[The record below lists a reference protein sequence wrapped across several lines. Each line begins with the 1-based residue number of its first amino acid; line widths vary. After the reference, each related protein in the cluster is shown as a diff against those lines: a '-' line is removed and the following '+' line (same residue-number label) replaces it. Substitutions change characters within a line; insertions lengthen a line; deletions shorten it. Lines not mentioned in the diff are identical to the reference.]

1 MNTGLVVES
10 ISWRPRVQRLSE
22 AGVQPEERSYF
33 YLIETETRACLIDS
47 GWGLGWTT
55 AELPLLQHDR
65 AVTAIASHSHV
76 DHIGMF
82 GAFTNRLAHG
92 EEAAVYASPDQKATQ
107 AWPYLEGRA
116 LLNEGD
122 GRINLAAYEI
132 APAPLTGTLGDGD
145 VIDLQG
151 ARLEV
156 IHTPGHSPGSIS
168 LRCPEAG
175 LLFTADVLHAG
186 PIYDE
191 IPGASRAAVLTSH
204 RRLSTLDFGHVAPG
218 HGPMLSRREA
228 LARMAAYR
236 DLPDGVR
243 LSTTHPT

>member
-22 AGVQPEERSYF
+22 AAVRPEERSYF
-33 YLIETETRACLIDS
+33 YLIETSIRACLIDS

-55 AELPLLQHDR
+55 AELPLLQQDR

-92 EEAAVYASPDQKATQ
+92 EETAVYASPDHKATQ
-107 AWPYLEGRA
+107 AWPYLQDRA

-122 GRINLAAYEI
+122 GKIDLSAYQI
-132 APAPLTGTLGDGD
+132 APASLTDTLGDGD

-186 PIYDE
+186 PIYDD
-191 IPGASRAAVLTSH
+191 IPGASREDVLRSH
-204 RRLSTLDFGHVAPG
+204 RRLSALEFNHVAPG
-218 HGPMLSRREA
+218 HGPMLSRGEA
-228 LARMAAYR
+228 LARIAAYR
-236 DLPDGVR
+236 DLPGGVR
-243 LSTTHPT
+243 PSTTHPT